1 MDLRTDVG
9 GLRLKNP
16 TILAAGVLG
25 TSAASL
31 KRVAQHGAGAVTT
44 KSTGVSPREG
54 HPGPVLIKTEHGF
67 LNAMGLPNPSYHEF
81 VRELEAAKG
90 DVPVIA
96 SIFGSNAKE
105 FEEVALGLN
114 KASPDAF
121 ELNLSCPHAEG
132 YGMTLGTDPQKV
144 KEITEIVK
152 NAVDVP
158 VWVKLPPLMNIVE
171 VGLAAQ
177 EGGADA
183 VVAINTIPAMVI
195 DVESGYPVLGNKVGG
210 LSGAAIKPVAL
221 RCVYELYAALN
232 IDVIGVGGV
241 SSWKDAIEF
250 IMAGASAVEIGSAIY
265 DNINVFRN
273 ISKGI
278 AQFLEKRQRTLDDMR
293 GVAQK

>member
-1 MDLRTDVG
+1 MDLGTDAG
-9 GLRLKNP
+9 GLKLKNP
-16 TILAAGVLG
+16 TILAAGILG

-31 KRVAQHGAGAVTT
+31 KRVAQRGAGAVVT
-44 KSTGVSPREG
+44 KSIGVSPRDG
-54 HPGPVLIKTEHGF
+54 YPGPVLVKTENGF
-67 LNAMGLPNPSYHEF
+67 LNAMGLPNPSYREF
-81 VRELEAAKG
+81 VRELEAAKI

-105 FEEVALGLN
+105 FEEVALGLD

-144 KEITEIVK
+144 REITRIVK
-152 NAVDVP
+152 SAVDVP
-158 VWVKLPPLMNIVE
+158 VWAKLPPLANIVE

-183 VVAINTIPAMVI
+183 VVAINTIPAMAI
-195 DVESGYPVLGNKVGG
+195 DIESGYPVLGNRVGG

-221 RCVYELYAALN
+221 RCVYELCTALN
-232 IDVIGVGGV
+232 IDVIGVGGI
-241 SSWKDAIEF
+241 SSWKDAVEF
-250 IMAGASAVEIGSAIY
+250 IMAGASAIEIGSAVDDDIG
-265 DNINVFRN
+265 VFSN

-278 AQFLEKRQRTLDDMR
+278 TQFLEKKQCTLTDIR

>member
-1 MDLRTDVG
+1 MDLTTDVG
-9 GLRLKNP
+9 GLKLKNP
-16 TILAAGVLG
+16 TILAAGILG
-25 TSAASL
+25 TGAASL
-31 KRVAQHGAGAVTT
+31 KRVVQHGAGAVVT

-81 VRELEAAKG
+81 VRELEMAKG

-96 SIFGSNAKE
+96 SIFGSDARE
-105 FEEVALGLN
+105 FEEVALGLS

-132 YGMTLGTDPQKV
+132 YGATLGTDPRKV
-144 KEITEIVK
+144 KEIAKTVK

-158 VWVKLPPLMNIVE
+158 VWVKLPPLANIAE

-183 VVAINTIPAMVI
+183 VVAINTIPAMAI
-195 DVESGYPVLGNKVGG
+195 DVESGYPILGNKVGG

-221 RCVYELYAALN
+221 RCVYELCAALN
-232 IDVIGVGGV
+232 IDVIGVGGI

-250 IMAGASAVEIGSAIY
+250 IMAGATAIEIGSAVH
-265 DNINVFRN
+265 DDINVFRN

-278 AQFLEKRQRTLDDMR
+278 MQFLEKRRCTLDGIR